1 MADLIM
7 SNERYTPT
15 KSIGYQVLL
24 GTEGTPRNR
33 LMLAV
38 AKPYQGKST
47 MFFSEAANQDR
58 QGNLVELIETEN
70 GLDAH
75 YMASYFKHVE
85 PEGGHPI
92 TFLLEFY
99 TKLLNNQV
107 KELDG
112 RTAPAKKKN
121 PMTIEVSKELLSNA
135 LEAYEKDDSK
145 VNGEKVENFEKI
157 LEILKTSS
165 RVQLL
170 QELVISGE
178 YPYPKSKV
186 VLSGQGVTQQE
197 ALKNIRDARAQFR
210 LQRVKITQDIRSFEK
225 LEEYFEKNILAPRRD
240 NRGNAKTHLLVII
253 DSLTGLFPEK
263 DLEKDSSSDGNA
275 FGTAKYLHQWIPK
288 IYQDLKRCNISLA
301 ITCQLNDK
309 IKMSMFDKSDE
320 IADAV
325 FRGGSQLK
333 FAASLIFVIERM
345 DRGSE
350 RLDGTKSPMAAKV
363 KCIKAKQRGG
373 AKDVALKAEY
383 QILTDELGNNTL
395 DFDEPFYR
403 EWIKNAHVTDPAAGV
418 FAHGS
423 KLSVLVEAARYS
435 DHWEEGWMN
444 KTKPLGELTK
454 APQEIIDIYGEDA
467 LFIEEYTKNVA
478 PLLKNEH
485 VRQVIRD
492 TRHISMEIS
501 RQADSIAVER
511 HNEPIMTLPEDIE
524 DPEVDPYAEPYAED
538 TIETGN
544 IA

>member
-1 MADLIM
+1 M
-7 SNERYTPT
+7 SNERYTPS

-58 QGNLVELIETEN
+58 QGNMVELIETEN

-75 YMASYFKHVE
+75 YMSSYFGHVE
-85 PEGGHPI
+85 PKGGH
-92 TFLLEFY
+92 TNAFLLEFY
-99 TKLLNNQV
+99 AKLLESKV
-107 KELDG
+107 KELDS
-112 RTAPAKKKN
+112 RTAPAKKKT
-121 PMTIEVSKELLSNA
+121 PMAIAVGKDLLETA
-135 LEAYEKDDSK
+135 QEAYDKDDSRT
-145 VNGEKVENFEKI
+145 NGEKVENLETI
-157 LEILKTSS
+157 LEVLKTIS
-165 RVQLL
+165 RVKLL
-170 QELVISGE
+170 QDLVKSGE
-178 YPYPKSKV
+178 YPYPKGKV
-186 VLSGQGVTQQE
+186 VLAGRGVTQQE

-240 NRGNAKTHLLVII
+240 DRGKAKTHLLVII

-345 DRGSE
+345 DRGSD

-383 QILTDELGNNTL
+383 QIITDEFGNNSL

-418 FAHGS
+418 FANGS
-423 KLSVLVEAARYS
+423 KLAVLAEAARYS
-435 DHWEEGWMN
+435 DDWDEAWMG

-454 APQEIIDIYGEDA
+454 APKELIEIYGEDA
-467 LFIEEYTKNVA
+467 PFIEEYTKNVA

-501 RQADSIAVER
+501 RQADSVAAER
-511 HNEPIMTLPEDIE
+511 HGLPIMTLPEDT
-524 DPEVDPYAEPYAED
+524 PEPEMTGEYED
-538 TIETGN
+538 TVE
-544 IA
+544 AQDLA